1 VHLIPWLD
9 PAFLIDGFGAY
20 ALLGVCLIIFAET
33 GLLIGFL
40 FPGDTLLIL
49 TGVLAI
55 SGTFGVNIGIVC
67 ASIAL
72 AAFLGGEV
80 GYWIGHKAGP
90 RIFEK
95 RESGLFS
102 KKNVERTNAFFVR
115 FGPLAVILA
124 RFGPVVRTFTPLA
137 AGVGHMPWKR
147 YTLYNFIGAT
157 IWGAGLTYLG
167 FLAGHI
173 PGVKE
178 FVEEYIDVVLIGVVL
193 IVLIPTIFH
202 YVQSFIRARRDRA
215 RNADGPLTDAEVTL
229 PPEVFRARNSDEK
242 KS

>member
-1 VHLIPWLD
+1 MHLIPWLD
-9 PAFLIDGFGAY
+9 PAYLIEGFGAY

-33 GLLIGFL
+33 GLLVGFL
-40 FPGDTLLIL
+40 FPGDTLLVF
-49 TGVLAI
+49 TGLLAF
-55 SGTFGVNIGIVC
+55 SDTFGVNIGIVC
-67 ASIAL
+67 AAIAL

-124 RFGPVVRTFTPLA
+124 RFVPVVRTFTPLA

-147 YTLYNFIGAT
+147 YTLYNFIGAAM
-157 IWGAGLTYLG
+157 WGAGLTYVG
-167 FLAGHI
+167 FLAGYI

-202 YVQSFIRARRDRA
+202 YVQSFVRARRDRA
-215 RNADGPLTDAEVTL
+215 RNADGPLTDAEVML
-229 PPEVFRARNSDEK
+229 PEEVFTPRRSADK
-242 KS
+242 

>member
-1 VHLIPWLD
+1 MHLISWLD
-9 PAFLIDGFGAY
+9 PANLIQGFGAY
-20 ALLGVCLIIFAET
+20 ALLGVAIIIFAET

-55 SGTFGVNIGIVC
+55 SGTFKVHIAIVC
-67 ASIAL
+67 AVIAL

-80 GYWIGHKAGP
+80 GYLIGHKAGP

-115 FGPLAVILA
+115 FGPIAVILA
-124 RFGPVVRTFTPLA
+124 RFVPIVRTFAPIA

-147 YTLYNFIGAT
+147 YTLYNLIGAV
-157 IWGAGLTYLG
+157 IWGAGLTYAG

-173 PGVKE
+173 PGVAD
-178 FVEEYIDVVLIGVVL
+178 FVEKYIDVVLLGVVL
-193 IVLIPTIFH
+193 IVLIPTVFH
-202 YVQSFIRARRDRA
+202 YVQSFVRARRDRA
-215 RNADGPLTDAEVTL
+215 RQQDAPLTDAEVTL
-229 PPEVFRARNSDEK
+229 PKDVFETRKADEK
-242 KS
+242 KD